1 MEFIKITWDYSNAV
15 LKQSSI
21 MTDRICDS
29 IFWLADGVI
38 EIFRTSLYAII
49 SLYQSFLSSALIPDL
64 VINIFDAN

>member
-1 MEFIKITWDYSNAV
+1 
-15 LKQSSI
+15 
-21 MTDRICDS
+21 MTDRICNS
-29 IFWLADGVI
+29 IFWLADGII